1 MSDFR
6 PFFTNAHLATIAGNF
21 WKRNLD
27 LARFPARPT
36 VWSTE
41 PGVQVMAMSHEPG
54 VTPCGELFILHGL
67 EGSHDS
73 GYCQSLAQTALEHRF
88 RVHRLN
94 MRGCGGTE
102 ELSKTLYHAGLTAD
116 LRAILEQ
123 RRTEGGGPFCLAGF
137 SLGGNVVLKL
147 AGELGDRGR
156 ELLAAVAAVSTPIDL
171 HACCLE
177 LRRRKNRLYEERFV
191 KSLKERY
198 RRRAQAHP
206 DLYVLDGLDEIRT
219 VIAFDDRITAR
230 YFGFGSAERY
240 YALQSSA
247 QFIPEIRVPTLVIQ
261 AKDDPMI
268 PFPVYEQ
275 ARLDR
280 NSHVRLR
287 ATAHGGHVGFIAR
300 ERPRFWVDQPIV
312 EFFSSQVSAAVSSST
327 R

>member
-1 MSDFR
+1 MSEFQ
-6 PFFTNAHLATIAGNF
+6 PFFRNAHLATIAGNF
-21 WKRNLD
+21 WRRNLD
-27 LARFPARPT
+27 LERFPAKAT
-36 VWSTE
+36 VWATE
-41 PGVQVMAMSHEPG
+41 PGVQVMAMSHEPERA
-54 VTPCGELFILHGL
+54 PAGELFVLHGL

-73 GYCQSLAQTALEHRF
+73 GYCQSLAQAALERGF

-116 LRAILEQ
+116 LRSILEQ
-123 RRTEGGGPFCLAGF
+123 RKSEGGGPFFLAGF

-147 AGELGDRGR
+147 AGELGERGR
-156 ELLAAVAAVSTPIDL
+156 EWIAAVASVSTPIDL

-177 LRRRKNRLYEERFV
+177 LRKRKNRLYEERFV
-191 KSLKERY
+191 KSLKQRY
-198 RRRAQAHP
+198 RRRVLAHP
-206 DLYVLDGLDEIRT
+206 ELYSLEGLDEVRT
-219 VIAFDDRITAR
+219 VIGFDDRITAR

-240 YALQSSA
+240 YALQSSG
-247 QFIPEIRVPTLVIQ
+247 QYVPEIRVPTLVIQ

-268 PFPVYEQ
+268 PFAVYEKAQ
-275 ARLDR
+275 LER
-280 NSHVRLR
+280 NAQVRLR

-312 EFFSSQVSAAVSSST
+312 EFFSGQFASST